1 MILTSSQLYHCWP
14 QYSGQQINATI
25 IKKNGPILKRL
36 AEIAGLNQKKT
47 TLHMK
52 VVSVL
57 NTGQWTWLDW
67 WYFSSNFWGFSNNAF

>member
-1 MILTSSQLYHCWP
+1 MAPFW
-14 QYSGQQINATI
+14 
-25 IKKNGPILKRL
+25 KRL

-57 NTGQWTWLDW
+57 STGQQTWLDW
-67 WYFSSNFWGFSNNAF
+67 WYFSNFWGFSNNAF